1 MYGLFMSTP
10 LLRDILI
17 SPHHYCYGIIELF
30 KDLLVLI
37 ILQL

>member
-17 SPHHYCYGIIELF
+17 SPHHYCYDIIELF
-30 KDLLVLI
+30 KDLLLL

>member
-17 SPHHYCYGIIELF
+17 SPHHYRYGIIESF

-37 ILQL
+37 LQL